1 MNKYWTK
8 DIYDELEKVNDFE
21 HLFPIGLK
29 VIKKMPQP
37 ISMVSGPISTG
48 GKGSIE
54 KNLKV
59 FERAIDLLS
68 EKGHN
73 VFHQLPF
80 QGVMIRLGTSWKGQ
94 GYCMPLLTEFYQP
107 VFESGYIKTVH
118 FIPGWEKSFG
128 AKWEHEQCGR
138 LGIERIYLPE
148 DFLSCL

>member
-1 MNKYWTK
+1 MAVGE
-8 DIYDELEKVNDFE
+8 IRCA
-21 HLFPIGLK
+21 LFPKANQSPSQIPSNSFRL
-29 VIKKMPQP
+29 
-37 ISMVSGPISTG
+37 
-48 GKGSIE
+48 
-54 KNLKV
+54 NL
-59 FERAIDLLS
+59 FR
-68 EKGHN
+68 
-73 VFHQLPF
+73 QLPF